1 MGDPTA
7 KREQEPTPPYIF
19 RAFPSCRYHKT
30 EPPRMVNSPEED
42 AALGPGWVHNPQELG
57 DAKAEQVEEKKV
69 DPALE
74 QHAMDEDVLVKKI
87 RRSNNRNWINET
99 SLYEKVNPAGR
110 REAVMEAI
118 AARIT
123 RLDALAAKKRK

>member
-7 KREQEPTPPYIF
+7 KREEPSTKPYVF
-19 RAFPSCRYHKT
+19 RAFPSCRYHKDH
-30 EPPRMVNSPEED
+30 PPRMVSGPEED
-42 AALGPGWVHNPQELG
+42 ATLGPGWVHHPHELV
-57 DAKAEQVEEKKV
+57 DVKVEAVEEKKI

-74 QHAMDEDVLVKKI
+74 QHAMDEVVLVKKI

-118 AARIT
+118 VARIT
-123 RLDALAAKKRK
+123 RLDALAAKRK